1 MRKWSFTFSSPVA
14 AAPAKQ
20 PVDLHAEALH
30 VVEKLQA
37 LAIDLD
43 RALGDDPA
51 PDMWRRYI
59 NGERSIFTRRLVASI
74 GRDGADR
81 IAQRYAADTEFRH
94 HADRYMQ
101 EFEGL
106 LDDAASRDRDQILVE
121 TFLTSQT
128 GRLYLLVAA
137 ATGRL

>member
-1 MRKWSFTFSSPVA
+1 M
-14 AAPAKQ
+14 
-20 PVDLHAEALH
+20 DLHAEALH